1 MSEQLL
7 EKGEISAVN
16 NVVNNSVN
24 NGVNNHE
31 NNDTAVDLEAA
42 FRESQVQEILDQLDQ
57 ELVGLK
63 SVKNKIK
70 EMAALLLVDRVRKSL
85 GLTAGAVT
93 LHMTFLGNP
102 GMGKTT
108 VAMRMAEILHRLGY
122 IRRENVMLV
131 TRDDLVG
138 QGIGQTAP
146 KTREVLNNAMGGV
159 LLIDEAYT
167 LFRPDHPG
175 DFGLEAIEIL
185 MQVMENQRDDLV
197 VILAGYKQQME
208 HFFHSNPGMNSR
220 IGLHIEFNDYSVDDL
235 MVIAQ
240 SIVKEQNYSF
250 SPDAENAMREYLI
263 RRRTMPHFAN
273 ARSVR
278 NAIDR
283 ARLRQANRL
292 LMTSDR
298 QIIKQDLI
306 TIEAADILASRV
318 FKEGVPDCESEN

>member
-1 MSEQLL
+1 MTEQLL
-7 EKGEISAVN
+7 EKQIGQNEGI
-16 NVVNNSVN
+16 
-24 NGVNNHE
+24 
-31 NNDTAVDLEAA
+31 DLEAA
-42 FRESQVQEILDQLDQ
+42 FQESHIQEILDKLDQ

-63 SVKNKIK
+63 SVKNKIR
-70 EMAALLLVDRVRKSL
+70 EMAALLLVDRIRKSL
-85 GLTAGAVT
+85 GLNAGAPS

-108 VAMRMAEILHRLGY
+108 VAMRMAEILYRLEY
-122 IRRENVMLV
+122 IRKENVMLV

-138 QGIGQTAP
+138 QGMGQTAP

-167 LFRPDHPG
+167 LYRPDHPG

-197 VILAGYKQQME
+197 VILAGYKDHME
-208 HFFHSNPGMNSR
+208 RFFHSNPGMNSR
-220 IGLHIEFNDYSVDDL
+220 IGLHIEFNDYGVDNL

-240 SIVKEQNYSF
+240 SIVKAQNYCF
-250 SPDAENAMREYLI
+250 SPDAEKAFREYLI
-263 RRRTMPHFAN
+263 KRKTMPHFAN

-292 LMTSDR
+292 LSSGKLLN
-298 QIIKQDLI
+298 KQDLI

-318 FKEGVPDCESEN
+318 FREGVPDCETES

>member
-1 MSEQLL
+1 MTEQLL
-7 EKGEISAVN
+7 EK
-16 NVVNNSVN
+16 
-24 NGVNNHE
+24 
-31 NNDTAVDLEAA
+31 DTINIVTEQNEVIDTDQNIDLETA
-42 FRESQVQEILDQLDQ
+42 FQESHIQEILDKLDQ

-70 EMAALLLVDRVRKSL
+70 EMAALLLVDRIRKSL
-85 GLTAGAVT
+85 GLNAGAPS

-108 VAMRMAEILHRLGY
+108 VAMRMAEILYRLGY

-146 KTREVLNNAMGGV
+146 KTREVLNSAMGGV

-167 LFRPDHPG
+167 LYRPENPS
-175 DFGLEAIEIL
+175 DFGLEAIEII

-220 IGLHIEFNDYSVDDL
+220 IGIHIEFNDYSVDNL
-235 MVIAQ
+235 MIIAQ
-240 SIVKEQNYSF
+240 HIVKAQNYCF
-250 SPDAENAMREYLI
+250 SQEAEVAFKEYLVK
-263 RRRTMPHFAN
+263 RKTMPYFAN

-292 LMTSDR
+292 LSSGR
-298 QIIKQDLI
+298 KLNKQDLI

-318 FKEGVPDCESEN
+318 FREGVPDCETES

>member
-1 MSEQLL
+1 MSKQIL
-7 EKGEISAVN
+7 ETEAIGTTSTVLE
-16 NVVNNSVN
+16 NS
-24 NGVNNHE
+24 
-31 NNDTAVDLEAA
+31 TVDLEAA
-42 FRESQVQEILDQLDQ
+42 YRDSHIQEILDRLDQ

-85 GLTAGAVT
+85 GLTAGAPT

-108 VAMRMAEILHRLGY
+108 VAMRMAEILYRLGY
-122 IRRENVMLV
+122 IRKENVMLV
-131 TRDDLVG
+131 MRDDL
-138 QGIGQTAP
+138 IGNGMGETAS

-197 VILAGYKQQME
+197 VILAGYKEQME
-208 HFFHSNPGMNSR
+208 RFFHSNPGMNSR
-220 IGLHIEFNDYSVDDL
+220 IGLHIEFHDYGVDNL
-235 MVIAQ
+235 MTIAQ
-240 SIVKEQNYSF
+240 SILKSQHYSF
-250 SPDAENAMREYLI
+250 SPDAEKAFREYLI

-292 LMTSDR
+292 LSKGKTLT
-298 QIIKQDLI
+298 KQDLI
-306 TIEAADILASRV
+306 TIEAEDILASRV
-318 FKEGVPDCESEN
+318 FREGVPDCETES

>member
-1 MSEQLL
+1 MSEQIL
-7 EKGEISAVN
+7 EKTPISPVTEDKEI
-16 NVVNNSVN
+16 
-24 NGVNNHE
+24 
-31 NNDTAVDLEAA
+31 DLVAA
-42 FRESQVQEILDQLDQ
+42 FQESQVQEILDKLDQ

-70 EMAALLLVDRVRKSL
+70 EMAALLLVDRIRKSL
-85 GLTAGAVT
+85 GLTAGAPS

-108 VAMRMAEILHRLGY
+108 VAMRMAEILYRLEY
-122 IRRENVMLV
+122 IRKENVILV

-159 LLIDEAYT
+159 LLVDEAYT
-167 LFRPDHPG
+167 LYRPDHPG

-197 VILAGYKQQME
+197 VILAGYKDQME
-208 HFFHSNPGMNSR
+208 KFFHSNPGMNSR
-220 IGLHIEFNDYSVDDL
+220 IGIHVEFNDYSVDNL
-235 MVIAQ
+235 MIIAQ
-240 SIVKEQNYSF
+240 SIVKAQNYCF
-250 SPDAENAMREYLI
+250 SAEAESAFHDYLI
-263 RRRTMPHFAN
+263 RRKAMPHFAN

-292 LMTSDR
+292 LSSGKKLN
-298 QIIKQDLI
+298 KQDLI
-306 TIEAADILASRV
+306 TIEAIDILASRV
-318 FKEGVPDCESEN
+318 FKEGVPDCDPES

>member
-1 MSEQLL
+1 MTEQILD
-7 EKGEISAVN
+7 KDIINAV
-16 NVVNNSVN
+16 SP
-24 NGVNNHE
+24 
-31 NNDTAVDLEAA
+31 DTVIDLEAA
-42 FRESQVQEILDQLDQ
+42 FQESHVQEILNRLDA
-57 ELVGLK
+57 ELVGLQA
-63 SVKNKIK
+63 VKNKIK

-85 GLTAGAVT
+85 GLTAGPPS

-108 VAMRMAEILHRLGY
+108 VAMRMAEILHRLEY
-122 IRRENVMLV
+122 IRKEHVMLV

-159 LLIDEAYT
+159 LLVDEAYT
-167 LFRPDHPG
+167 LYRPDHPG

-197 VILAGYKQQME
+197 VILAGYKDQME
-208 HFFHSNPGMNSR
+208 RFFHSNPGMNSR
-220 IGLHIEFNDYSVDDL
+220 IGLHIEFNDYSVDNL
-235 MVIAQ
+235 LIIAQ
-240 SIVKEQNYSF
+240 GILKNQHYSF
-250 SPDAENAMREYLI
+250 SPDAEKAFREYLI
-263 RRRTMPHFAN
+263 KRKTMPHFAN

-292 LMTSDR
+292 LISGKKLT
-298 QIIKQDLI
+298 KQDLI
-306 TIEAADILASRV
+306 TIEAVDILASRV
-318 FKEGVPDCESEN
+318 FKEGVPDCEPES

>member
-1 MSEQLL
+1 MSEMIV
-7 EKGEISAVN
+7 EKEAILTVLDNTS
-16 NVVNNSVN
+16 
-24 NGVNNHE
+24 
-31 NNDTAVDLEAA
+31 VDLGTA
-42 FRESQVQEILDQLDQ
+42 FRESHIQEILDRLDQ

-85 GLTAGAVT
+85 GLNAGAPT

-108 VAMRMAEILHRLGY
+108 VAMRMAEILYRLEY
-122 IRRENVMLV
+122 IRKENVMLV
-131 TRDDLVG
+131 MRDDLIG
-138 QGIGQTAP
+138 QGMGETAA

-197 VILAGYKQQME
+197 VILAGYKDQMDR
-208 HFFHSNPGMNSR
+208 FFHSNPGMNSR
-220 IGLHIEFNDYSVDDL
+220 IGLHIEFNDYGVENL
-235 MVIAQ
+235 ITIAQ
-240 SIVKEQNYSF
+240 SILKSQHYSF
-250 SPDAENAMREYLI
+250 SSDAETAFREYLI
-263 RRRTMPHFAN
+263 RRKSMPHFAN

-292 LMTSDR
+292 LNSGKTLTR
-298 QIIKQDLI
+298 EDLI
-306 TIEAADILASRV
+306 TIEAEDILASRV
-318 FKEGVPDCESEN
+318 FREGVPDCESEN

>member
-1 MSEQLL
+1 MTEQLL
-7 EKGEISAVN
+7 EKQTGQNEGI
-16 NVVNNSVN
+16 
-24 NGVNNHE
+24 
-31 NNDTAVDLEAA
+31 DLEAA
-42 FRESQVQEILDQLDQ
+42 FQESHIQEILDKLDQ

-63 SVKNKIK
+63 SVKNKIR
-70 EMAALLLVDRVRKSL
+70 EMAALLLVDRIRKGL
-85 GLTAGAVT
+85 GLNAGAPS

-108 VAMRMAEILHRLGY
+108 VAMRMAEILYRLEY
-122 IRRENVMLV
+122 IRKENVMLV

-138 QGIGQTAP
+138 QGMGQTAP

-159 LLIDEAYT
+159 LLVDEAYT
-167 LFRPDHPG
+167 LYRPDYPG

-197 VILAGYKQQME
+197 VILAGYKDHME
-208 HFFHSNPGMNSR
+208 RFFHSNPGMNSR
-220 IGLHIEFNDYSVDDL
+220 IGLHIEFNDYGVDNL

-240 SIVKEQNYSF
+240 SIVKSQNYCF
-250 SPDAENAMREYLI
+250 SPDAEKAFREYLI
-263 RRRTMPHFAN
+263 KRKTMPHFAN

-292 LMTSDR
+292 LSSGKLLN
-298 QIIKQDLI
+298 KQDLI

-318 FKEGVPDCESEN
+318 FREGVPDCETES

>member
-7 EKGEISAVN
+7 HKDAISAVN
-16 NVVNNSVN
+16 N
-24 NGVNNHE
+24 
-31 NNDTAVDLEAA
+31 DTAIDLEAA
-42 FRESQVQEILDQLDQ
+42 FSESQIQDILDQLDQ
-57 ELVGLK
+57 ELVGLQ

-122 IRRENVMLV
+122 IRRENVILV

-185 MQVMENQRDDLV
+185 MQVMENQRDNLV

-235 MVIAQ
+235 MIIAK
-240 SIVKEQNYSF
+240 SITTEQNYSF
-250 SPDAENAMREYLI
+250 SVDAEKAFREYLI
-263 RRRTMPHFAN
+263 RRRVMPHFAN

-292 LMTSDR
+292 LMMRDR
-298 QIIKQDLI
+298 KVTKQDLI
-306 TIEAADILASRV
+306 TIEAQDILASRV
-318 FKEGVPDCESEN
+318 FKEGIPDCDPDN

>member
-1 MSEQLL
+1 MIEQVLEPEVTNTVSE
-7 EKGEISAVN
+7 
-16 NVVNNSVN
+16 
-24 NGVNNHE
+24 
-31 NNDTAVDLEAA
+31 DTSIDLETV
-42 FRESQVQEILDQLDQ
+42 FRESHVQETLDKLDQ
-57 ELVGLK
+57 ELVGLQ
-63 SVKNKIK
+63 SVKNKVK
-70 EMAALLLVDRVRKSL
+70 EIAALLLVDQIRKSL
-85 GLTAGAVT
+85 GLTAGTPT

-108 VAMRMAEILHRLGY
+108 VAMRMAEILYRLGY

-138 QGIGQTAP
+138 QGMGQTAP

-159 LLIDEAYT
+159 LLVDEAYT

-197 VILAGYKQQME
+197 VILAGYKDQMDR
-208 HFFHSNPGMNSR
+208 FFHSNPGMNSR
-220 IGLHIEFNDYSVDDL
+220 IGLHIEFNDYSVEEL
-235 MVIAQ
+235 MVIAK
-240 SIVKEQNYSF
+240 SILESQHYSF
-250 SPDAENAMREYLI
+250 SRDAEKAFSEYLI
-263 RRRTMPHFAN
+263 RRKVMPHFAN

-292 LMTSDR
+292 LAMTGKKMT
-298 QIIKQDLI
+298 KQDLI
-306 TIEAADILASRV
+306 TIEAEDILASRV
-318 FKEGVPDCESEN
+318 FKEGVPDCAPEK

>member
-1 MSEQLL
+1 MSTQEL
-7 EKGEISAVN
+7 ETVVIETVSEDAVI
-16 NVVNNSVN
+16 
-24 NGVNNHE
+24 
-31 NNDTAVDLEAA
+31 DLESA
-42 FRESQVQEILDQLDQ
+42 FQESHVQEILDQLDH

-63 SVKNKIK
+63 LVKNKIK
-70 EMAALLLVDRVRKSL
+70 EMAALLLVDRIRKSL
-85 GLTAGAVT
+85 GLTAGPPS

-108 VAMRMAEILHRLGY
+108 VAMRMAEILYRLEY
-122 IRRENVMLV
+122 IRKEHVMLV

-159 LLIDEAYT
+159 LLVDEAYT
-167 LFRPDHPG
+167 LYRPDHPG

-197 VILAGYKQQME
+197 VILAGYKEQME
-208 HFFHSNPGMNSR
+208 RFFHSNPGMNSR
-220 IGLHIEFNDYSVDDL
+220 IGLHIEFNDYSVDNL
-235 MVIAQ
+235 MIIAQ
-240 SIVKEQNYSF
+240 GILKSQHYSF
-250 SPDAENAMREYLI
+250 SPNAEKAFRDYLI
-263 RRRTMPHFAN
+263 RRKTMPHFAN

-292 LMTSDR
+292 LGSGKR
-298 QIIKQDLI
+298 LAKQDLI
-306 TIEAADILASRV
+306 TIEAEDILASRV
-318 FKEGVPDCESEN
+318 FQEGVPDCDSES

>member
-1 MSEQLL
+1 MTEQIL
-7 EKGEISAVN
+7 EKQIDQNGEIDI
-16 NVVNNSVN
+16 
-24 NGVNNHE
+24 E
-31 NNDTAVDLEAA
+31 TA
-42 FRESQVQEILDQLDQ
+42 FQESHVQDILDKLDQ

-70 EMAALLLVDRVRKSL
+70 EMAALLLVDRIRKSL
-85 GLTAGAVT
+85 GLNAGAPS

-108 VAMRMAEILHRLGY
+108 VAMRMAEILYRLEY
-122 IRRENVMLV
+122 IRKENVMLV

-159 LLIDEAYT
+159 LLVDEAYT
-167 LFRPDHPG
+167 LYRPDHPG

-197 VILAGYKQQME
+197 VILAGYKDQMDR
-208 HFFHSNPGMNSR
+208 FFHSNPGMNSR
-220 IGLHIEFNDYSVDDL
+220 IGLHIEFHDYGVDSL

-240 SIVKEQNYSF
+240 SIVKAQNYCF
-250 SPDAENAMREYLI
+250 SPDAEIAFREYLI
-263 RRRTMPHFAN
+263 KRKTMPHFAN

-292 LMTSDR
+292 LSSGKLLK
-298 QIIKQDLI
+298 KQDLI
-306 TIEAADILASRV
+306 TIEAVDILASRV
-318 FKEGVPDCESEN
+318 FREGVPDCETES

>member
-1 MSEQLL
+1 MTEQLL
-7 EKGEISAVN
+7 EKQIGQNEGI
-16 NVVNNSVN
+16 
-24 NGVNNHE
+24 
-31 NNDTAVDLEAA
+31 DLEAA
-42 FRESQVQEILDQLDQ
+42 FQESHIQEILDKLDQ

-63 SVKNKIK
+63 SVKNKIR
-70 EMAALLLVDRVRKSL
+70 EMAALLLVDRIRKSL
-85 GLTAGAVT
+85 GLNAGAPS

-108 VAMRMAEILHRLGY
+108 VAMRMAEILYRLEY
-122 IRRENVMLV
+122 IRKENVMLV

-138 QGIGQTAP
+138 QGMGQTAP

-167 LFRPDHPG
+167 LYRPDHPG

-197 VILAGYKQQME
+197 VILAGYKDHME
-208 HFFHSNPGMNSR
+208 RFFHSNPGMNSR
-220 IGLHIEFNDYSVDDL
+220 IGLHIEFNDYGVDNL

-240 SIVKEQNYSF
+240 SIVKAQNYCF
-250 SPDAENAMREYLI
+250 SPDAEKAFREYLI
-263 RRRTMPHFAN
+263 KRKTMPHFAN

-292 LMTSDR
+292 LSSGKLLE
-298 QIIKQDLI
+298 KQDLI

-318 FKEGVPDCESEN
+318 FREGVPDCETES

>member
-1 MSEQLL
+1 MFFYISPFTAIIKTSNQVIVMSEQILQVEAPINL
-7 EKGEISAVN
+7 EK
-16 NVVNNSVN
+16 
-24 NGVNNHE
+24 
-31 NNDTAVDLEAA
+31 A
-42 FRESQVQEILDQLDQ
+42 FQESHVQEILDRLDDD
-57 ELVGLK
+57 LVGLK

-70 EMAALLLVDRVRKSL
+70 EMAALLLVDKVRHSV
-85 GLTAGAVT
+85 GLTAGAPT

-122 IRRENVMLV
+122 IHRENVMLV

-185 MQVMENQRDDLV
+185 MQVMENQRNDLV
-197 VILAGYKQQME
+197 VILAGYKDQME
-208 HFFHSNPGMNSR
+208 RFFHSNPGMNSR
-220 IGLHIEFNDYSVDDL
+220 IGVHIEFNDYSVNNL

-240 SIVKEQNYSF
+240 SILKSQNYSF
-250 SPDAENAMREYLI
+250 SIDAEQAFREYLLK
-263 RRRTMPHFAN
+263 RRKMPHFAN

-292 LMTSDR
+292 LEMQGKAITRHDLMT
-298 QIIKQDLI
+298 L
-306 TIEAADILASRV
+306 EAPDILASRV
-318 FKEGVPDCESEN
+318 FREGVPDCETSDN

>member
-1 MSEQLL
+1 MSEQVLN
-7 EKGEISAVN
+7 KQTISAVTQD
-16 NVVNNSVN
+16 S
-24 NGVNNHE
+24 E
-31 NNDTAVDLEAA
+31 IDLEEA
-42 FRESQVQEILDQLDQ
+42 FRECHIQDILDKLDQ

-63 SVKNKIK
+63 YVKNKIK
-70 EMAALLLVDRVRKSL
+70 EMAALLLVDRIRKSL
-85 GLTAGAVT
+85 GLTAGAPS

-108 VAMRMAEILHRLGY
+108 VAMRMAEILYRLEY
-122 IRRENVMLV
+122 IRKENVMLV

-159 LLIDEAYT
+159 LLVDEAYT
-167 LFRPDHPG
+167 LYRPDHLG

-197 VILAGYKQQME
+197 VILAGYKTQME

-220 IGLHIEFNDYSVDDL
+220 IGIHIEFNDYSVDNL
-235 MVIAQ
+235 LIIAQ
-240 SIVKEQNYSF
+240 SIVKTQNYCF
-250 SPDAENAMREYLI
+250 SPDAEQAFREYLI
-263 RRRTMPHFAN
+263 RRKTMPHFAN

-292 LMTSDR
+292 FNSGKKLNR
-298 QIIKQDLI
+298 QDLI
-306 TIEAADILASRV
+306 TIEAIDILASRV
-318 FKEGVPDCESEN
+318 FREGVPDCEPES

>member
-1 MSEQLL
+1 MSEQVL
-7 EKGEISAVN
+7 ETAALTTVTQDSEI
-16 NVVNNSVN
+16 
-24 NGVNNHE
+24 
-31 NNDTAVDLEAA
+31 DLERA
-42 FRESQVQEILDQLDQ
+42 FQESHIQDILDKLDQ

-70 EMAALLLVDRVRKSL
+70 EMAALLLVDRIRKSL
-85 GLTAGAVT
+85 GLTAGAPS

-108 VAMRMAEILHRLGY
+108 VAMRMAEILYRLEY
-122 IRRENVMLV
+122 IRKEHVMLV

-138 QGIGQTAP
+138 QGMGQTAP

-167 LFRPDHPG
+167 LYRPDYPG

-197 VILAGYKQQME
+197 VILAGYKDHME
-208 HFFHSNPGMNSR
+208 RFFHSNPGMNSR
-220 IGLHIEFNDYSVDDL
+220 IGIHIEFNDYGVDSL
-235 MVIAQ
+235 MTIAQ
-240 SIVKEQNYSF
+240 SLVKSQNYCF
-250 SPDAENAMREYLI
+250 SPDAEKAFREYLI
-263 RRRTMPHFAN
+263 KRKTMPHFAN

-292 LMTSDR
+292 LSSGKKLN
-298 QIIKQDLI
+298 KQDLI
-306 TIEAADILASRV
+306 TIEAVDILASRV
-318 FKEGVPDCESEN
+318 FREGVPDCEPES

>member
-1 MSEQLL
+1 MNTQELATAVIETVSEDTAIDL
-7 EKGEISAVN
+7 EK
-16 NVVNNSVN
+16 
-24 NGVNNHE
+24 
-31 NNDTAVDLEAA
+31 A
-42 FRESQVQEILDQLDQ
+42 FQESHVQDILDRLDQ

-70 EMAALLLVDRVRKSL
+70 EMAALLLVDRIRKSL
-85 GLTAGAVT
+85 GLTAGPPS

-108 VAMRMAEILHRLGY
+108 VAMRMAEILYRLEY
-122 IRRENVMLV
+122 IRKEHVMLV

-159 LLIDEAYT
+159 LLVDEAYT

-197 VILAGYKQQME
+197 VILAGYKDQME
-208 HFFHSNPGMNSR
+208 RFFHSNPGMNSR
-220 IGLHIEFNDYSVDDL
+220 IGLHIEFNDYSVENL
-235 MVIAQ
+235 MIIAQ
-240 SIVKEQNYSF
+240 AILKNQDYSF
-250 SPDAENAMREYLI
+250 SPDAEKAFQEYLI
-263 RRRTMPHFAN
+263 RRKTMPHFAN

-292 LMTSDR
+292 LSSGKRLT
-298 QIIKQDLI
+298 KQDLI
-306 TIEAADILASRV
+306 TIEAEDILASRV
-318 FKEGVPDCESEN
+318 FKEGVPDCESES

>member
-1 MSEQLL
+1 MNEQVL
-7 EKGEISAVN
+7 EKTTVNLATENQEI
-16 NVVNNSVN
+16 
-24 NGVNNHE
+24 
-31 NNDTAVDLEAA
+31 DLESA
-42 FRESQVQEILDQLDQ
+42 FQESQVQEILDKLDQ

-63 SVKNKIK
+63 SVKNKIR
-70 EMAALLLVDRVRKSL
+70 EMAALLLVDRIRKSL
-85 GLTAGAVT
+85 GLDAGAPS

-108 VAMRMAEILHRLGY
+108 VAMRMAEILYRLEY
-122 IRRENVMLV
+122 IRKENVILV

-159 LLIDEAYT
+159 LLVDEAYT
-167 LFRPDHPG
+167 LYRPDHPG

-197 VILAGYKQQME
+197 VILAGYKNEME
-208 HFFHSNPGMNSR
+208 KFFHSNPGMNSR
-220 IGLHIEFNDYSVDDL
+220 IGLHIEFNDYSVDNL
-235 MVIAQ
+235 MIIGQ
-240 SIVKEQNYSF
+240 SIVKSQNYSF
-250 SPDAENAMREYLI
+250 SKDAEEAFREYLI
-263 RRRTMPHFAN
+263 RRKIMPHFAN

-292 LMTSDR
+292 LSSGKKLN
-298 QIIKQDLI
+298 KQDLI

-318 FKEGVPDCESEN
+318 FQEGVPDCDPES

>member
-1 MSEQLL
+1 MSEQVFNK
-7 EKGEISAVN
+7 ETISPVTQDSEI
-16 NVVNNSVN
+16 
-24 NGVNNHE
+24 
-31 NNDTAVDLEAA
+31 DLEAA
-42 FRESQVQEILDQLDQ
+42 FSESHIQDILDKLDQ

-70 EMAALLLVDRVRKSL
+70 EMAALLLVDRIRKSL
-85 GLTAGAVT
+85 GLTAGAPS

-108 VAMRMAEILHRLGY
+108 VAMRMAEILYRLEY
-122 IRRENVMLV
+122 IRKENVMLV

-159 LLIDEAYT
+159 LLVDEAYT
-167 LFRPDHPG
+167 LYRPDHPG

-197 VILAGYKQQME
+197 VILAGYKTQME

-220 IGLHIEFNDYSVDDL
+220 IGIHIEFNDYSVDNL
-235 MVIAQ
+235 LIIAQ
-240 SIVKEQNYSF
+240 SIVRTQNYCF
-250 SPDAENAMREYLI
+250 SPDAEQAFREYLI
-263 RRRTMPHFAN
+263 RRKTMPHFAN

-283 ARLRQANRL
+283 ARLRQASRL
-292 LMTSDR
+292 LNSGKK
-298 QIIKQDLI
+298 INKQDLI
-306 TIEAADILASRV
+306 TIEAVDILASRV
-318 FKEGVPDCESEN
+318 FREGVPDCEPES

>member
-1 MSEQLL
+1 MQPAL
-7 EKGEISAVN
+7 ETEAI
-16 NVVNNSVN
+16 NSVPQ
-24 NGVNNHE
+24 
-31 NNDTAVDLEAA
+31 DTAVDLEAA
-42 FRESQVQEILDQLDQ
+42 FRESHVQEILDQLDQ

-63 SVKNKIK
+63 AVKNKIK
-70 EMAALLLVDRVRKSL
+70 EMAALLLVDQVRKSL
-85 GLTAGAVT
+85 GLTAGPPS

-122 IRRENVMLV
+122 IRKNNVMLV

-138 QGIGQTAP
+138 QGMGQTAP
-146 KTREVLNNAMGGV
+146 KTREVLNSAMGGV
-159 LLIDEAYT
+159 LLVDEAYT
-167 LFRPDHPG
+167 LFRPEHPG

-185 MQVMENQRDDLV
+185 MQVMENQRDDIV
-197 VILAGYKQQME
+197 VILAGYKDHME
-208 HFFHSNPGMNSR
+208 RFFHSNPGMNSR
-220 IGLHIEFNDYSVDDL
+220 IGLHIEFNDYGVDDL

-240 SIVKEQNYSF
+240 AILKSQHYCF
-250 SPDAENAMREYLI
+250 SPDAEQAFREYLI
-263 RRRTMPHFAN
+263 RRKTMPHFAN

-292 LMTSDR
+292 LGMGSNRVT
-298 QIIKQDLI
+298 KQDLI

-318 FKEGVPDCESEN
+318 FKEGVPDCDPQN

>member
-1 MSEQLL
+1 MNTQELETVAIESVSED
-7 EKGEISAVN
+7 AVI
-16 NVVNNSVN
+16 
-24 NGVNNHE
+24 
-31 NNDTAVDLEAA
+31 DLEAA
-42 FRESQVQEILDQLDQ
+42 FQESHVQEILDQLDQ

-70 EMAALLLVDRVRKSL
+70 EMAALLLVDRIRKSL
-85 GLTAGAVT
+85 GLTAGPPS

-108 VAMRMAEILHRLGY
+108 VAMRMAEILYRLEY
-122 IRRENVMLV
+122 IRKEHVMLV

-159 LLIDEAYT
+159 LLVDEAYT

-197 VILAGYKQQME
+197 VILAGYKDQME
-208 HFFHSNPGMNSR
+208 RFFHSNPGMNSR
-220 IGLHIEFNDYSVDDL
+220 IGLHIEFNDYSVDNL
-235 MVIAQ
+235 MIIAQ
-240 SIVKEQNYSF
+240 AILKSQHYSF
-250 SPDAENAMREYLI
+250 SPNAEKAFGEYLI
-263 RRRTMPHFAN
+263 RRKTMPHFAN

-292 LMTSDR
+292 LGSGKRLT
-298 QIIKQDLI
+298 KQDLI
-306 TIEAADILASRV
+306 TIEAEDILASRV
-318 FKEGVPDCESEN
+318 FQEGVPDCETES

>member
-1 MSEQLL
+1 MTEQLL
-7 EKGEISAVN
+7 EKQIGQNEGI
-16 NVVNNSVN
+16 
-24 NGVNNHE
+24 
-31 NNDTAVDLEAA
+31 DLEAA
-42 FRESQVQEILDQLDQ
+42 FQESHIQEILDKLDQ

-63 SVKNKIK
+63 SVKNKIR
-70 EMAALLLVDRVRKSL
+70 EMAALLLVDRIRKGL
-85 GLTAGAVT
+85 GLNAGAPS

-108 VAMRMAEILHRLGY
+108 VAMRMAEILYRLEY
-122 IRRENVMLV
+122 IRKENVMLV

-138 QGIGQTAP
+138 QGMGQTAP

-167 LFRPDHPG
+167 LYRPDHPG

-197 VILAGYKQQME
+197 VILAGYKDHME
-208 HFFHSNPGMNSR
+208 RFFHSNPGMNSR
-220 IGLHIEFNDYSVDDL
+220 IGLHIEFNDYGVDNL

-240 SIVKEQNYSF
+240 SIVKAQNYCF
-250 SPDAENAMREYLI
+250 SPDAEKAFREYLI
-263 RRRTMPHFAN
+263 KRKTMPHFAN

-292 LMTSDR
+292 LSSGKLLE
-298 QIIKQDLI
+298 KQDLI

-318 FKEGVPDCESEN
+318 FREGVPDCETES

>member
-1 MSEQLL
+1 MNTQELETAVIETVSEDTAIDL
-7 EKGEISAVN
+7 EK
-16 NVVNNSVN
+16 
-24 NGVNNHE
+24 
-31 NNDTAVDLEAA
+31 A
-42 FRESQVQEILDQLDQ
+42 FQESHVQDILDRLDQ

-70 EMAALLLVDRVRKSL
+70 EMAALLLVDRIRKSL
-85 GLTAGAVT
+85 GLTAGPPS

-108 VAMRMAEILHRLGY
+108 VAMRMAEILYRLEY
-122 IRRENVMLV
+122 IRKEHVMLV

-159 LLIDEAYT
+159 LLVDEAYT

-197 VILAGYKQQME
+197 VILAGYKDQME
-208 HFFHSNPGMNSR
+208 RFFHSNPGMNSR
-220 IGLHIEFNDYSVDDL
+220 IGLHIEFNDYSVENL
-235 MVIAQ
+235 MIIAQ
-240 SIVKEQNYSF
+240 AILKNQDYSF
-250 SPDAENAMREYLI
+250 SPDAEQAFQEYLI
-263 RRRTMPHFAN
+263 RRKTMPHFAN

-292 LMTSDR
+292 LSSGKRLT
-298 QIIKQDLI
+298 KQDLI
-306 TIEAADILASRV
+306 TIEAEDILASRV
-318 FKEGVPDCESEN
+318 FKEGVPDCESES

>member
-1 MSEQLL
+1 MNTQELETAVIETVSEDTAIDL
-7 EKGEISAVN
+7 EK
-16 NVVNNSVN
+16 
-24 NGVNNHE
+24 
-31 NNDTAVDLEAA
+31 A
-42 FRESQVQEILDQLDQ
+42 FQESHVQDILDRLDQ

-70 EMAALLLVDRVRKSL
+70 EMAALLLVDRIRKSL
-85 GLTAGAVT
+85 GLTAGPPS

-108 VAMRMAEILHRLGY
+108 VAMRMAEILYRLEY
-122 IRRENVMLV
+122 IRKEHVMLV

-159 LLIDEAYT
+159 LLVDEAYT

-197 VILAGYKQQME
+197 VILAGYKDQME
-208 HFFHSNPGMNSR
+208 RFFHSNPGMNSR
-220 IGLHIEFNDYSVDDL
+220 IGLHIEFNDYSVENL
-235 MVIAQ
+235 MIIAQ
-240 SIVKEQNYSF
+240 AILKNQDYSF
-250 SPDAENAMREYLI
+250 SPHAEKAFQEYLI
-263 RRRTMPHFAN
+263 RRKTMPHFAN

-292 LMTSDR
+292 LSSGKRLT
-298 QIIKQDLI
+298 KQDLI
-306 TIEAADILASRV
+306 TIEAEDILASRV
-318 FKEGVPDCESEN
+318 FKEGVPDCESES

>member
-1 MSEQLL
+1 MTEQLL
-7 EKGEISAVN
+7 EKQIGQNEGI
-16 NVVNNSVN
+16 
-24 NGVNNHE
+24 
-31 NNDTAVDLEAA
+31 DLEAA
-42 FRESQVQEILDQLDQ
+42 FQESHIQEILDKLDQ

-63 SVKNKIK
+63 SVKNKIR
-70 EMAALLLVDRVRKSL
+70 EMAALLLVDRIRKSL
-85 GLTAGAVT
+85 GLNAGAPS

-108 VAMRMAEILHRLGY
+108 VAMRMAEILYRLEY
-122 IRRENVMLV
+122 IRKENVMLV

-138 QGIGQTAP
+138 QGMGQTAP

-159 LLIDEAYT
+159 LLVDEAYT
-167 LFRPDHPG
+167 LYRPDHPG

-197 VILAGYKQQME
+197 VILAGYKDHME
-208 HFFHSNPGMNSR
+208 RFFHSNPGMNSR
-220 IGLHIEFNDYSVDDL
+220 IGLHIEFNDYGVDNL

-240 SIVKEQNYSF
+240 SIVKAQNYCF
-250 SPDAENAMREYLI
+250 SPDAEKAFREYLI
-263 RRRTMPHFAN
+263 KRKTMPHFAN

-292 LMTSDR
+292 LSSGKLLE
-298 QIIKQDLI
+298 KQDLI

-318 FKEGVPDCESEN
+318 FREGVPDCETES

>member
-1 MSEQLL
+1 MSEQVVAQTAIQ
-7 EKGEISAVN
+7 EKSPIP
-16 NVVNNSVN
+16 
-24 NGVNNHE
+24 
-31 NNDTAVDLEAA
+31 TIDLSNA
-42 FRESQVQEILDQLDQ
+42 FQESQVQEILDQLDQ
-57 ELVGLK
+57 ELVGLRG
-63 SVKNKIK
+63 VKNKIK
-70 EMAALLLVDRVRKSL
+70 EMAALLLIDRVRKSL
-85 GLTAGAVT
+85 GLTAGMPT

-108 VAMRMAEILHRLGY
+108 VAKGMAEILHRLGY
-122 IRRENVMLV
+122 IQRESVMLV

-167 LFRPDHPG
+167 LFRPDNPG

-185 MQVMENQRDDLV
+185 MQVMENQRADLV

-220 IGLHIEFNDYSVDDL
+220 IGLHIEFSDYSIDDL
-235 MVIAQ
+235 MIIARKILQ
-240 SIVKEQNYSF
+240 EQDYQF
-250 SPDAENAMREYLI
+250 SPEAENAFQEYLI
-263 RRRTMPHFAN
+263 RRKTMPHFAN

-283 ARLRQANRL
+283 ARLRQASRL
-292 LMTSDR
+292 LSTGSNHITR
-298 QIIKQDLI
+298 QDLI

-318 FKEGVPDCESEN
+318 FREGVPDCES

>member
-1 MSEQLL
+1 MMPEILETEAMSLVPQ
-7 EKGEISAVN
+7 
-16 NVVNNSVN
+16 
-24 NGVNNHE
+24 
-31 NNDTAVDLEAA
+31 DTAVDLEAA
-42 FRESQVQEILDQLDQ
+42 FQESHVQEILDRLDQ

-63 SVKNKIK
+63 SVKNKIR

-85 GLTAGAVT
+85 GLTAGPPS

-122 IRRENVMLV
+122 IQRENVILV

-146 KTREVLNNAMGGV
+146 KTREVLNSAMGGV
-159 LLIDEAYT
+159 LLVDEAYT
-167 LFRPDHPG
+167 LYRPDHPG

-197 VILAGYKQQME
+197 VILAGYKDHME
-208 HFFHSNPGMNSR
+208 RFFHSNPGMNSR
-220 IGLHIEFNDYSVDDL
+220 IGIHIDFHDYGVDDL
-235 MVIAQ
+235 MVIAK
-240 SIVKEQNYSF
+240 SILKAQNYCF
-250 SPDAENAMREYLI
+250 SLDAEKAFAEYLI
-263 RRRTMPHFAN
+263 RRKTMPHFAN

-292 LMTSDR
+292 LNSGKPLT
-298 QIIKQDLI
+298 KQDLI

-318 FKEGVPDCESEN
+318 FREGVPDCDPQN